1 MTTRFLFSA
10 LLLPVALH
18 AAATIVIVNNNAA
31 GVGFNDATPAAP
43 VGGNT
48 GTTLGQQRLNAFSH
62 AANIWGATLTS
73 SVPIVVQAQ
82 FTALTCTATGAVLG
96 SAGPTTVHANF
107 VGAPFTGFWYHQALA
122 NKLFGADLAPAN
134 VDINANFNSNLG
146 QAGCLTGTFFYLG
159 LDNNHGT
166 NIDLVTVL
174 LHEFGHGLGFS
185 TVTSGTSGTQISG
198 LPSIFDRYLLDTTV
212 GLTWNNMTNAQRVT
226 SAINNL
232 NLVWNGAIADSAAL
246 SVLTGIGEAVVTST
260 GVPVNVAGTYL
271 LGQAGFGAVLT
282 NAGVMADLMPVADQ
296 GAGAGCT
303 AFNAANTLAVN
314 GKIALIDRGICGF
327 TVKAKNAQLA
337 GTIAVIIANNVAGA
351 APALGGSDPTVTIPT
366 VSISQ
371 ADAITLKDAL
381 RFRSRTRSGVV
392 TKLRTSPTVLSGVDP
407 SNRPRMFAPNP
418 FQGGSSL
425 SHWDTSLFR
434 NQLMEPSING
444 DLTHSVIVPFDM
456 TFALLLDL
464 GW

>member
-1 MTTRFLFSA
+1 MTTRFLFST

-18 AAATIVIVNNNAA
+18 AAATITISNINAA
-31 GVGFNDATPAAP
+31 GVGFNDPTVVAP

-48 GTTLGQQRLNAFSH
+48 GVTLGQQRLNAFQH

-82 FTALTCTATGAVLG
+82 FTALSCTATGAVLG
-96 SAGPTTVHANF
+96 FAGPNTIHANSPNL
-107 VGAPFTGFWYHQALA
+107 VPNFWYHQALA
-122 NKLFGADLAPAN
+122 NKLFGADLDTTRP
-134 VDINANFNSNLG
+134 DINANFNVNLG

-166 NIDLVTVL
+166 NLDLVTVV

-185 TVTSGTSGTQISG
+185 TVTNGATGAQFLGI
-198 LPSIFDRYLLDTTV
+198 PSIFDRYLLDTTV
-212 GLTWNNMTNAQRVT
+212 GLTWNNMTNAQRAA

-232 NLVWNGAIADSAAL
+232 NLVWNGPIADNAAL
-246 SVLTGIGEAVVTST
+246 SVLTGIAEAVVTST

-271 LGQAGFGAVLT
+271 AGQAAFGALLT
-282 NAGVMADLMPVADQ
+282 SAGVTADLMPVADQ

-314 GKIALIDRGICGF
+314 GKIALIDRGTCAF

-337 GTIAVIIANNVAGA
+337 GAIGVIIANNVAGT
-351 APALGGSDPTVTIPT
+351 APALTGSDPTVTVPT
-366 VSISQ
+366 VSVSL
-371 ADAITLKDAL
+371 ADATTLKDAL

-392 TKLRTSPTVLSGVDP
+392 TTLRTSPTVLAGLDSA
-407 SNRPRMFAPNP
+407 NRPRMFAPNP
-418 FQGGSSL
+418 FQSGSSV

-434 NQLMEPSING
+434 NQLMEPSLNG
-444 DLTHSVIVPFDM
+444 DLTHSVVSPFDL
-456 TFALLLDL
+456 TFALLSDL